1 MPAMPDMTAAGSER
15 AIGRAIVLVGAGMV
29 AALNVGKLPPALPVL
44 QQEFGLSLVQ
54 VSWMVSLFLAGSALL
69 GLVGG
74 SLADRFDPRRVMIG
88 GLALS
93 AATGA
98 LGAAAPGAPVL
109 FLSRALES
117 VAFMLTVLPAPALL
131 RQVVPGASLRGWLGV
146 WATYMPTGMGIA
158 LLVAPALMA
167 VAGWRG
173 VWAFCAAVAA
183 AWALLVAATQPR
195 RATQAATPAPIGA
208 VALATLRSRGPW
220 LLALCFG
227 FYAGQFT
234 GIFSF
239 LPSVYAEYGVSAQL
253 GASLTAL
260 AVLSNGGGGLA
271 AGLLL
276 QRGVDRASLVVLV
289 GITMAVCAWLAFGSG
304 LAFGWRYAAIVVLS
318 TVGGLIPGALF
329 ATAPFYAPS
338 IAAVSTT
345 VGLMQQGSGVGQ
357 ILLPP
362 AIAAL
367 AQYTG
372 GWSSTWIATGAAALV
387 TVALGLMIRRYD
399 AVRPR

>member
-1 MPAMPDMTAAGSER
+1 MPDVTAATAGPVR
-15 AIGRAIVLVGAGMV
+15 ARAVVLVGAGIV
-29 AALNVGKLPPALPVL
+29 AALNVGKLPPALPAL

-54 VSWMVSLFLAGSALL
+54 VSWMVSLFLVGSALF
-69 GLVGG
+69 GIVGG

-88 GLALS
+88 GLALT
-93 AATGA
+93 ALTGA
-98 LGAAAPGAPVL
+98 IGAAAPSAPVL
-109 FLSRALES
+109 LASRALES
-117 VAFMLTVLPAPALL
+117 VAFLLTVLPAPALL
-131 RQVVPGASLRGWLGV
+131 RRTVPGASLRGWLGL
-146 WATYMPTGMGIA
+146 WATYLPTGMGA
-158 LLVAPALMA
+158 GLFLAPALMA
-167 VAGWRG
+167 GAGWRG
-173 VWAFCAAVAA
+173 AWAFCAAVAA
-183 AWALLVAATQPR
+183 VWAVLLAATQPR
-195 RATQAATPAPIGA
+195 RPPQATPPAAIGA
-208 VALATLRSRGPW
+208 HALETLRSPGPW

-239 LPSVYAEYGVSAQL
+239 LPSVYREHGVSPQL

-276 QRGVDRASLVVLV
+276 QRGVDRSTLIALV
-289 GITMAVCAWLAFGSG
+289 GVTMAACAWLAFGSS

-338 IAAVSTT
+338 VAAVSTT
-345 VGLMQQGSGVGQ
+345 VGLMQQGSGFGQ

-362 AIAAL
+362 AIAAM

-372 GWSSTWIATGAAALV
+372 GWGSTWIATGIAALA
-387 TVALGLMIRRYD
+387 TVVIAFLIRRYD

>member
-1 MPAMPDMTAAGSER
+1 MSDMTANANGTTT
-15 AIGRAIVLVGAGMV
+15 GRAVVLVGAGMV
-29 AALNVGKLPPALPVL
+29 AALNVGKLPPALHDL
-44 QQEFGLSLVQ
+44 RHEFGLSLVQ
-54 VSWMVSLFLAGSALL
+54 VSWMLSLFLLGSALL

-88 GLALS
+88 GLLLTAL
-93 AATGA
+93 TGA
-98 LGAAAPGAPVL
+98 LGALAPNASVL
-109 FLSRALES
+109 FASRALES

-131 RQVVPGASLRGWLGV
+131 RRTVPGASLRGWLGV
-146 WATYMPTGMGIA
+146 WATYMPTGMSAA
-158 LLVAPALMA
+158 LFFAPTLMA
-167 VAGWRG
+167 WGGWRG
-173 VWAFCAAVAA
+173 AWAFCAGVAA
-183 AWALLVAATQPR
+183 AWALLIAVTQPR
-195 RATQAATPAPIGA
+195 QAAHAAPPSPIGT

-220 LLALCFG
+220 LLALCFA

-234 GIFSF
+234 GIFGF
-239 LPSVYAEYGVSAQL
+239 LPSVYAEYGISAQL
-253 GASLTAL
+253 GASLTAI
-260 AVLSNGGGGLA
+260 AVASNGGGGLA

-276 QRGVDRASLVVLV
+276 QRGVDRATLIVVV

-304 LAFGWRYAAIVVLS
+304 LPFAWRYAAIVVLS

-338 IAAVSTT
+338 VAAVSTT

-357 ILLPP
+357 IVLPP

-387 TVALGLMIRRYD
+387 TVVLGLMIRRYD